1 MSIQELG
8 HENYQE
14 SYHRRSRLDICLDV
28 LRVLKKGVKKPTR
41 IMYAVNISWRP
52 LQKILEAMVS
62 GGFISKSK
70 AKGNRQS
77 KHYYEITQSGLNVLN
92 YLDKETDFLRLIE
105 STHSA

>member
-1 MSIQELG
+1 MVSQETE
-8 HENYQE
+8 HENYPK
-14 SYHRRSRLDICLDV
+14 SYHRRSRLDISLDV
-28 LRVLKKGVKKPTR
+28 LRTVKRGVMKPTR

-52 LQKILEAMVS
+52 LQNILEAMVS

-77 KHYYEITQSGLNVLN
+77 KHYYKITQSGLNVLS
-92 YLDKETDFLRLIE
+92 YVDKDTDFLRLLE